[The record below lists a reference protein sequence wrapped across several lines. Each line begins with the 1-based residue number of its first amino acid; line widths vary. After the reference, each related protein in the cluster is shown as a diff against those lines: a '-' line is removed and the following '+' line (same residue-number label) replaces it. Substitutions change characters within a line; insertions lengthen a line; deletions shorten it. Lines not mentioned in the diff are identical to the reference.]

1 MMTVC
6 FHVDST
12 RGTAIVYNNIIKAQS
27 VGKSMVKVTQEVDA
41 FYLKILRIYLLLKFT
56 HEGIL

>member
-27 VGKSMVKVTQEVDA
+27 VGKSMVNVTQEVDA
-41 FYLKILRIYLLLKFT
+41 FYLKILRIY
-56 HEGIL
+56 